1 APAPA
6 PTPTVPGPA
15 GEVPARAA
23 RAADLPGLG
32 AVPDAAAA
40 RVAGATLAAAPGG
53 WGDLE
58 RVRAA
63 LEGRLYQGATLL
75 DGERPIGVAM
85 LYPTD
90 IIGIGERWVLMAVT
104 TPGREPR
111 ILVIHGGGTTATDLA
126 AAIARGAPIVV
137 EPPAPSG

>member
-1 APAPA
+1 
-6 PTPTVPGPA
+6 
-15 GEVPARAA
+15 
-23 RAADLPGLG
+23 
-32 AVPDAAAA
+32 
-40 RVAGATLAAAPGG
+40 
-53 WGDLE
+53 
-58 RVRAA
+58 
-63 LEGRLYQGATLL
+63 
-75 DGERPIGVAM
+75 M